1 MKMGTTASPWRY
13 DAGAFNKL
21 QLIILRMPAILR
33 RFVERSHVMQSRHR
47 VEEFIAAYNRKDIRG
62 ALACFTDDAV
72 YQDVTYGTHSGPGEL
87 KKMLERMFLEADA
100 CWKVHTWV
108 ADAQRVAIEWTIDS
122 QITDAVP
129 QSAGKRVRLFAMGLF
144 EFRDGRIASY
154 REYLDFGQVLL
165 QLGVSP
171 EGLHRALS
179 KKLARTLTA
188 TDEGAA

>member
-72 YQDVTYGTHSGPGEL
+72 YQDVTT
-87 KKMLERMFLEADA
+87 
-100 CWKVHTWV
+100 
-108 ADAQRVAIEWTIDS
+108 
-122 QITDAVP
+122 
-129 QSAGKRVRLFAMGLF
+129 
-144 EFRDGRIASY
+144 
-154 REYLDFGQVLL
+154 
-165 QLGVSP
+165 
-171 EGLHRALS
+171 
-179 KKLARTLTA
+179 ARTA
-188 TDEGAA
+188 VQAN

>member
-1 MKMGTTASPWRY
+1 M
-13 DAGAFNKL
+13 
-21 QLIILRMPAILR
+21 
-33 RFVERSHVMQSRHR
+33 
-47 VEEFIAAYNRKDIRG
+47 
-62 ALACFTDDAV
+62 
-72 YQDVTYGTHSGPGEL
+72 
-87 KKMLERMFLEADA
+87 
-100 CWKVHTWV
+100 V
-108 ADAQRVAIEWTIDS
+108 ADAPRVAIEWTIDS

-129 QSAGKRVRLFAMGLF
+129 QSAGKRVGLFAMGLF

-188 TDEGAA
+188 ADGGGA